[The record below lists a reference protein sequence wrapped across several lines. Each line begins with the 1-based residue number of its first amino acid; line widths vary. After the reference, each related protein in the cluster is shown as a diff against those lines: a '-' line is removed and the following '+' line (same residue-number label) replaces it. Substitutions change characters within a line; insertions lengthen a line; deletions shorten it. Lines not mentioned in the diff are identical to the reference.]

1 MFQFN
6 VMIAKTCLTILLIA
20 CAKLLAAQ
28 TTDPPAQSTPP
39 FYYQIFLTEPIDS
52 VGQIYYQQDSTAVK
66 FQLSP
71 NKMAIYLLDYDGERT
86 IHIDYFKSGQPADMT
101 KPHCHVHALEHL

>member
-1 MFQFN
+1 MNQI
-6 VMIAKTCLTILLIA
+6 VPTMIRICLSV
-20 CAKLLAAQ
+20 LLAICVKGLGAQ
-28 TTDPPAQSTPP
+28 TLDAPVPSYPP

-52 VGQIYYQQDSTAVK
+52 VGQIYYQQDSTAVQ

-71 NKMAIYLLDYDGERT
+71 DKMAIYLLDYDGERT
-86 IHIDYFKSGQPADMT
+86 IHIDYFKAGMPADMN

>member
-1 MFQFN
+1 MYQFIAI
-6 VMIAKTCLTILLIA
+6 MIRTCLTVLLIVCVKA
-20 CAKLLAAQ
+20 LCAQ
-28 TTDPPAQSTPP
+28 TTEPPLQSTPP

-52 VGQIYYQQDSTAVK
+52 VGQIYYQQDSTAVQ

-71 NKMAIYLLDYDGERT
+71 DKMAIYLLDYDGEGT
-86 IHIDYFKSGQPADMT
+86 IHIDYFKAGVTSDMT

>member
-1 MFQFN
+1 MDQF
-6 VMIAKTCLTILLIA
+6 VAMMLRICFVGILIA
-20 CAKLLAAQ
+20 CVKALGAQ
-28 TTDPPAQSTPP
+28 TTDPPVQSTPP

-71 NKMAIYLLDYDGERT
+71 DKMAIYLLDYDGERT
-86 IHIDYFKSGQPADMT
+86 IHIDYYKSGIPADMT

>member
-1 MFQFN
+1 MKS
-6 VMIAKTCLTILLIA
+6 ICLTIF
-20 CAKLLAAQ
+20 LAVGAFGISAQ
-28 TTDPPAQSTPP
+28 TLEPPKQSLPT

-52 VGQIYYQQDSTAVK
+52 VGQIYYQQDSTAVQ

-71 NKMAIYLLDYDGERT
+71 DKMAIYLLDYDGERT
-86 IHIDYFKSGQPADMT
+86 IHIDYFKAGMPADMN